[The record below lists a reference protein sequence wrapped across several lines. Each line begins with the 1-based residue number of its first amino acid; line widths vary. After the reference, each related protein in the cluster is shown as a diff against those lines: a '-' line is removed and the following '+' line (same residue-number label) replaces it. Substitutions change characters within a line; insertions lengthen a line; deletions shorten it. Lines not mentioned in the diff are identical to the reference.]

1 MTRTLPQRVRS
12 FLPLILL
19 AACQSGPQVETGTV
33 TNPLLAPWNG
43 PYGGVPAFD
52 LMDLGA
58 LRPAL
63 ESAMAEH
70 LA

>member
-1 MTRTLPQRVRS
+1 MTRTLPQRVRA